1 MNEVI
6 NSTEQ
11 LIMKINDILKDK
23 KDSVVNIINDKLTL
37 SVFSELAKNL
47 KNVKEINFIIRDTT
61 YIPAGR
67 EIEREFEMNPNTGFL
82 ISQNIKKSST
92 RSIAAY

>member
-47 KNVKEINFIIRDTT
+47 KNVKEII
-61 YIPAGR
+61 
-67 EIEREFEMNPNTGFL
+67 L
-82 ISQNIKKSST
+82 
-92 RSIAAY
+92 

>member
-23 KDSVVNIINDKLTL
+23 KDSVVNIINDKLL
-37 SVFSELAKNL
+37 PCL
-47 KNVKEINFIIRDTT
+47 
-61 YIPAGR
+61 Y
-67 EIEREFEMNPNTGFL
+67 
-82 ISQNIKKSST
+82 SQSLLRI
-92 RSIAAY
+92 